1 MRREEK
7 NRQSRARIIDSAL
20 NEFSERGYGL
30 SSINT
35 ICDGGNISKGILY
48 HYFSDKDELYLACMK
63 ACFNQLVTYLQG
75 NGVLENGG
83 VEIRLQEYFDMRLA
97 FFQENPRFQKLF
109 CEALVAP
116 PNHLV
121 REIEEIKADFDTL
134 NVRVLNGI
142 LDQVELR
149 PGITKRDVV
158 DILRQYQ
165 DFINVQDRRTADGMR
180 MPDIA
185 AREAHCRRAVDIL
198 LYGVVERTGAY
209 R

>member
-63 ACFNQLVTYLQG
+63 ACFDQLVTYLHEH
-75 NGVLENGG
+75 GVLENGS
-83 VEIRLQEYFDMRLA
+83 VETRLQEYFDMRLA

-109 CEALVAP
+109 CEALVVP
-116 PNHLV
+116 PGHLL

-134 NVRVLNGI
+134 NVRMLNAI
-142 LDQVELR
+142 LDQVKLR
-149 PGITKRDVV
+149 SGITKNDVV
-158 DILRQYQ
+158 DVFRQYQ
-165 DFINVQDRRTADGMR
+165 DFINIQDRRMSDGII
-180 MPDIA
+180 DIT
-185 AREAHCRRAVDIL
+185 AREAHRRRAVDIL
-198 LYGVVERTGAY
+198 LYGVVERTEVCG
-209 R
+209 